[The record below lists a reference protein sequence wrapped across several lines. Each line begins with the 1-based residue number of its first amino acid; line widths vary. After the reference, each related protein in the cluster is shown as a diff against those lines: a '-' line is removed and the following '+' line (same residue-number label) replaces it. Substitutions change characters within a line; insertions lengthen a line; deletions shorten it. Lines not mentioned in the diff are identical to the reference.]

1 MTATLIPTVWEISAV
16 ESTTVREL
24 GLMPPMIVARNQI
37 QSKIVTEET
46 LAAQLTTP
54 ATRASGT
61 VTLTSNVLRGSNAGL
76 TTATRTT
83 QCLTTL
89 MTAVKDLAQAFVMEA
104 ILVVLR
110 STNAMRAKE
119 IVTLTLI
126 VRATLF
132 VASTIVIK
140 LILDLMPLMIAVRQ
154 QCLQVL
160 LNVNVVRKVRVMA
173 FVWFLGWGQAKMSF
187 PGRSGLEGV
196 EEPSYPGSM
205 YSLLVTV
212 RI

>member
-1 MTATLIPTVWEISAV
+1 MGETTASQMSTMGSTRLMTAAMIRCHQLGKVAMVETIAALSTTDAVRTKVTATLIPTVWEISAV
-16 ESTTVREL
+16 DSTTVSEL

-54 ATRASGT
+54 ATRASET

-83 QCLTTL
+83 QCLMAP
-89 MTAVKDLAQAFVMEA
+89 MTAVKDPAQNVMEA

-110 STNAMRAKE
+110 PTNAMRAKE
-119 IVTLTLI
+119 TVTMTLI

-132 VASTIVIK
+132 VSSTIVIK
-140 LILDLMPLMIAVRQ
+140 KTLI
-154 QCLQVL
+154 
-160 LNVNVVRKVRVMA
+160 
-173 FVWFLGWGQAKMSF
+173 
-187 PGRSGLEGV
+187 
-196 EEPSYPGSM
+196 
-205 YSLLVTV
+205 
-212 RI
+212 

>member
-1 MTATLIPTVWEISAV
+1 MIPTVWEISAV
-16 ESTTVREL
+16 DSTTVLEL
-24 GLMPPMIVARNQI
+24 ALMPPMIVVRNQ
-37 QSKIVTEET
+37 KIVTEET

-54 ATRASGT
+54 ATRASET
-61 VTLTSNVLRGSNAGL
+61 ATLTSNVLRGSDAGL

-83 QCLTTL
+83 QCLMAL
-89 MTAVKDLAQAFVMEA
+89 MTAVKDQNVMEA

-110 STNAMRAKE
+110 PTNAMRAKE
-119 IVTLTLI
+119 TVTVTLI
-126 VRATLF
+126 ARATLF
-132 VASTIVIK
+132 VASTTVIK

-173 FVWFLGWGQAKMSF
+173 FVWFLGWVQANTSF

-196 EEPSYPGSM
+196 EAPSYPGYMS
-205 YSLLVTV
+205 SLLVTV
-212 RI
+212 PI